1 MLSSRPLDAPPPPLP
16 PPPALVRPYIAPT
29 EIGPRNAEEREL
41 CARADHTDWL
51 YLSVLLAANAGAILL
66 EGYTWD
72 ADVGGGT
79 VTNDNPTG
87 LAHVHAPW
95 TLRLAGPT
103 AIGLAWG
110 GLVGGGYLAFPKC
123 SINWVRNSP
132 VEGDVRSNVALAIGL
147 AMVAGAT
154 APVILGTVDQYSGHP
169 PPEALGE
176 RVGRLV
182 LASGMGIVGSFIPYV
197 LPPRT
202 YRAARELQKLR
213 LSVETGG
220 ATVGVRFTF

>member
-1 MLSSRPLDAPPPPLP
+1 MDAPPPPLP
-16 PPPALVRPYIAPT
+16 PPPGLVTPYIAPND
-29 EIGPRNAEEREL
+29 IGPRNAQEREL
-41 CARADHTDWL
+41 CERADHTDWV
-51 YLSVLLAANAGAILL
+51 YLSVLLAANAGAILF

-72 ADVGGGT
+72 ADVYG
-79 VTNDNPTG
+79 PTG
-87 LAHVHAPW
+87 LVHPHAPW
-95 TLRLAGPT
+95 TQRLAAPAT
-103 AIGLAWG
+103 IGLAWG

-123 SINWVRNSP
+123 SINWVRNAP
-132 VEGDVRSNVALAIGL
+132 VEGDVRSDVALAIGL

-182 LASGMGIVGSFIPYV
+182 MASGMGIVGSLIPYV

-202 YRAARELQKLR
+202 LRAARELQKIR
-213 LSVETGG
+213 LSMEPTG
-220 ATVGVRFTF
+220 ATTVGIRFTF